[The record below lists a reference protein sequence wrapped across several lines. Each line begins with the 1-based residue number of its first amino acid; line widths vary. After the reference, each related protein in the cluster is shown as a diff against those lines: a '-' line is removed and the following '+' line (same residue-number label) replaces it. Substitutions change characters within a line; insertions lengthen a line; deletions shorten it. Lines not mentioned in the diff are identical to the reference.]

1 MKRLTASELVRN
13 FGEYSDS
20 ALTEPAIITRNGRDR
35 LVLLNI
41 EEYHALR
48 HVADMGENLREAKT
62 AQRAISKC
70 NPALTIVI
78 VALPAAVSVE
88 SGLAWPRGGG
98 QDSAVAANG
107 LQTRSPR
114 QEPPQ
119 EGCARSCIAY

>member
-1 MKRLTASELVRN
+1 MVNVPSTGKPNMKRLTASELVRN

-62 AQRAISKC
+62 AQSERHTGRIIMSRRARKAGDSVQ
-70 NPALTIVI
+70 L
-78 VALPAAVSVE
+78 AAH
-88 SGLAWPRGGG
+88 R
-98 QDSAVAANG
+98 
-107 LQTRSPR
+107 
-114 QEPPQ
+114 
-119 EGCARSCIAY
+119 